1 MGLQRVRHDWVT
13 FTSLHFTSY
22 INALKCSTWTKSYK
36 QNKWSGNIFLSM
48 ETFVSKLK
56 HLLRTM
62 LSSRDKMMTKGA
74 FFYKHNFSWN
84 LMYNEEKNISA
95 LRNKQFI
102 KLAYEL
108 NATSYMLLHVCHSC
122 HLKMSSNVSDWC
134 DFSLFGPT
142 LHFPLFI
149 IPHSK
154 LIQDLGQY
162 PLPSSSSFF
171 ESLTLISVPS

>member
-1 MGLQRVRHDWVT
+1 MFKFSPYLLPLCLSRLRIRLQCGRPGFDPWVGKIPWRRDKLPTPVFWPGEFHMGLQRVRHDWVT

-74 FFYKHNFSWN
+74 FFYKHNFSWKIWCT
-84 LMYNEEKNISA
+84 MKRRI
-95 LRNKQFI
+95 F
-102 KLAYEL
+102 
-108 NATSYMLLHVCHSC
+108 LL
-122 HLKMSSNVSDWC
+122 WE
-134 DFSLFGPT
+134 
-142 LHFPLFI
+142 I
-149 IPHSK
+149 
-154 LIQDLGQY
+154 
-162 PLPSSSSFF
+162 SSS
-171 ESLTLISVPS
+171 LN